1 MNNTNNIE
9 DINDKKPKK
18 CKEGKELNPKTG
30 RCVNICPPNFTRNDD
45 FKCVSDKK
53 EQIVATKQSTPILQ
67 PEQIDTTT
75 ENPIVSAI
83 SSIFT
88 QSSKKTKKKREKCP
102 NGTKKNKKTGLCEPI
117 KPIEMVEKD
126 NTEKDLKKK
135 ESDDA
140 KIKKY
145 EDRLLDVVNN
155 EKNNDKAITHLGR
168 NSNTISYLINEIEKN
183 TGIKYTIHDFIYNQE
198 NKFSKDDY
206 ISINA
211 KSVRDIYH
219 ILQLKDPN
227 EKYVFLNTKTRLVDK
242 IIELQKRYIADDV
255 SLKAENTTTQT
266 KDNTINKAKILPISK
281 PISIHGEFAS
291 YTIKKKNQKIDKK
304 FQLFDLSN
312 KIPLSIIDKENPDIE
327 NEYTKHSLKDDD
339 LLKRIELDEYND
351 ILENDT
357 NDNNYPTLNDPNFS
371 SKLSLFKEFSDTKY
385 DGNIGN
391 IKELANKMCNA
402 DFELMPHQLFVK
414 NYLSEHTPYN
424 SLLLYHG
431 VGTGKTCSAIGI
443 SEDMRKY
450 MMQTNYS
457 HKIIIVASPNVQ
469 KNFYGQLFDEDKLK
483 LEGEHWNL
491 HSCIG
496 RTLLQEINPND
507 VKGLERSKVINNIK
521 NIIKKYYNF
530 MGYIEFS
537 RYIQKKINVSDLQAD
552 NDVKKALEKR
562 KIKTFFDNRL
572 IIIDEVHN
580 IRITDDNTNKQAAKL
595 LMKVAKHSHNMKLL
609 LLSAT
614 PMFNSHFEIVWLTN
628 LLNIND
634 NRSKIS
640 QSDIFNADGEFHEK
654 DDTHSESGSE
664 LLQRKLIGYVSY
676 IRGENPYAFPFR
688 IYPNDFEPDNTIIE
702 RIPKQQFN
710 GIEIKTPM
718 NHIPIYNTEMGSF
731 QLKYYKELIS
741 GLPEQTKD
749 MFVKKKFDELE
760 NIGYALLQKPIDATT
775 FVFPTNNIENPYNIG
790 KSGFLG
796 IMNFKTDNT
805 IPLKYDYEYKPE
817 TLENHGRIFA
827 PENISKYSGKFS
839 SISSKIKKSNGVIL
853 IYSQHIEGSIIPF
866 ALMLEEMGFTRF
878 SKNEKSNKNLFKEN
892 IREPIDYKTLKPRNK
907 TSPFNPAKYCIITG
921 DKHFSPNN
929 ENDLRTI
936 TSIENKDGE
945 LVKVV
950 IISKAVAEGVDF
962 KFIRQIH
969 IIEPWYNMNRP
980 EQIIGRG
987 VRNRSHCALD
997 FEDRNVEIYLYTSQD
1012 KSLTHETPD
1021 VYMYRNAEYK
1031 AIKIGKITRIL
1042 KSISVDC
1049 KLNISQTNFSVENIN
1064 KLIENKKTT
1073 IRLSS
1078 GKTIPYKIGDRPFTE
1093 ICDYQ
1098 DNCEYTCV
1106 ATRDYGKKIN
1116 LSNYKKYFANA
1127 NYSMISSRIKGLFQ
1141 KRFVY
1146 SQSELIKE
1154 INIQQ
1159 TYPIEQIFYVLY
1171 NMVDNRS
1178 DIIIDKHTREG
1189 YLINKGDYY
1198 AFQPKDI
1205 GNESISMY
1213 ERIHPVDFKHE
1224 YMTLDKDT
1232 SFIQNVTETS
1242 VDSDYNSIMEKID
1255 NVNKSISQDKVI
1267 STQNWVTIVTSKLF
1281 QNLMFDGIQM
1291 EKEKFIIFMNF
1302 KLFDELENRDKITLF
1317 NVIYYKKER
1326 SDFKEQLIHTY
1337 LTNKL
1342 VSYNKKKYL
1351 VLIQDNKHK
1360 IFIVG
1365 KENLSEGSLLD
1376 YENLKIPISEKY
1388 LQSRNNI
1395 WTMFGFMEKMKSQ
1408 ETRLKIKTLQSEYK
1422 SNKGVFCNTI
1432 NYKDFILRLQCII
1445 DGNKCNEPIQDT
1457 ETRFHDLLQ
1466 HHLLDVH
1473 KVSTKTKNQS
1483 QITTRATLCLFME
1496 FLLRYLDDIKYRNK
1510 RYFFDADEAILSQI
1524 VKI

>member
-1 MNNTNNIE
+1 
-9 DINDKKPKK
+9 
-18 CKEGKELNPKTG
+18 
-30 RCVNICPPNFTRNDD
+30 
-45 FKCVSDKK
+45 
-53 EQIVATKQSTPILQ
+53 
-67 PEQIDTTT
+67 
-75 ENPIVSAI
+75 
-83 SSIFT
+83 
-88 QSSKKTKKKREKCP
+88 
-102 NGTKKNKKTGLCEPI
+102 
-117 KPIEMVEKD
+117 
-126 NTEKDLKKK
+126 
-135 ESDDA
+135 
-140 KIKKY
+140 
-145 EDRLLDVVNN
+145 
-155 EKNNDKAITHLGR
+155 
-168 NSNTISYLINEIEKN
+168 
-183 TGIKYTIHDFIYNQE
+183 
-198 NKFSKDDY
+198 
-206 ISINA
+206 
-211 KSVRDIYH
+211 
-219 ILQLKDPN
+219 
-227 EKYVFLNTKTRLVDK
+227 
-242 IIELQKRYIADDV
+242 
-255 SLKAENTTTQT
+255 
-266 KDNTINKAKILPISK
+266 
-281 PISIHGEFAS
+281 
-291 YTIKKKNQKIDKK
+291 
-304 FQLFDLSN
+304 
-312 KIPLSIIDKENPDIE
+312 
-327 NEYTKHSLKDDD
+327 
-339 LLKRIELDEYND
+339 
-351 ILENDT
+351 
-357 NDNNYPTLNDPNFS
+357 
-371 SKLSLFKEFSDTKY
+371 
-385 DGNIGN
+385 
-391 IKELANKMCNA
+391 
-402 DFELMPHQLFVK
+402 
-414 NYLSEHTPYN
+414 
-424 SLLLYHG
+424 
-431 VGTGKTCSAIGI
+431 
-443 SEDMRKY
+443 
-450 MMQTNYS
+450 
-457 HKIIIVASPNVQ
+457 
-469 KNFYGQLFDEDKLK
+469 
-483 LEGEHWNL
+483 
-491 HSCIG
+491 
-496 RTLLQEINPND
+496 
-507 VKGLERSKVINNIK
+507 
-521 NIIKKYYNF
+521 
-530 MGYIEFS
+530 
-537 RYIQKKINVSDLQAD
+537 
-552 NDVKKALEKR
+552 
-562 KIKTFFDNRL
+562 
-572 IIIDEVHN
+572 
-580 IRITDDNTNKQAAKL
+580 
-595 LMKVAKHSHNMKLL
+595 
-609 LLSAT
+609 
-614 PMFNSHFEIVWLTN
+614 
-628 LLNIND
+628 
-634 NRSKIS
+634 
-640 QSDIFNADGEFHEK
+640 
-654 DDTHSESGSE
+654 
-664 LLQRKLIGYVSY
+664 
-676 IRGENPYAFPFR
+676 
-688 IYPNDFEPDNTIIE
+688 
-702 RIPKQQFN
+702 
-710 GIEIKTPM
+710 
-718 NHIPIYNTEMGSF
+718 MGSF
-731 QLKYYKELIS
+731 QLKYYKELIL

-775 FVFPTNNIENPYNIG
+775 FVFPTNNIDNPYNIG
-790 KSGFLG
+790 KSGFTG
-796 IMNFKTDNT
+796 IMNFKNDTT

-853 IYSQHIEGSIIPF
+853 VYSQHIEGSIIPF

-878 SKNEKSNKNLFKEN
+878 SKNEKSNKNLFKETV
-892 IREPIDYKTLKPRNK
+892 REPIDYKTLKPRNN

-936 TSIENKDGE
+936 TSIDNKDGE

-1473 KVSTKTKNQS
+1473 KVSTKTKNQT